1 MLKSIRVRLTLWYL
15 CVFGALLIVFSAY
28 IYSFVSRDMRK
39 RFDAS
44 ILRSA
49 QAMASYFTEFAERK
63 NVEAGAKETV
73 KELREGR
80 ESAAIYREGE
90 LLATNDDDVIST
102 VASTRIQDA
111 VGSDRKPVYITDPQ
125 VNRRLVLMPFEF
137 DNVKYAIA
145 MFEPLDKLEGEIGHM
160 RNVIL
165 FGLPAVLILAA
176 GGGFLLARKSLQPM
190 VVISEQAEHINA
202 TNLNERLEV
211 AHPGDELG
219 RLAGV
224 FNALL
229 SRLDTSF
236 QVMREFT
243 ADASHE
249 LRTPLTIIHGEA
261 QVSLAQN
268 RTADDYQK
276 SLGIIRDQA
285 QRMARIVS
293 DMLALARADA
303 GEQKL
308 RVEELYLN
316 DLVEECCQAAQSLAA
331 TNRIRLACE
340 TPEDVLLLGNEEL
353 IRRMIANLL
362 DNAIYYTPDGGSVS
376 VKLTGAQSSA
386 RLVISD
392 TGIGIPPESIG
403 RVFDRFYRVNDPR
416 IRPNGGSGLGLSIVK
431 LAAESHR
438 GSVEV
443 ISEPNHGTTFT
454 VALPL

>member
-1 MLKSIRVRLTLWYL
+1 MRKSIRLRLTLWYL
-15 CVFGALLIVFSAY
+15 FVFGALLIVFSTY
-28 IYSFVSRDMRK
+28 IYSSVSRDMRK

-44 ILRSA
+44 ILRNA
-49 QAMASYFTEFAERK
+49 QAMASYVTEFAERG
-63 NVEAGAKETV
+63 NLEAGAKETV

-80 ESAAIYREGE
+80 ESAAIYREGQ
-90 LLATNDDDVIST
+90 LIASNDDDVT
-102 VASTRIQDA
+102 AAVVSTRIQDA
-111 VGSDRKPVYITDPQ
+111 VGADRKPAYITDRRA
-125 VNRRLVLMPFEF
+125 NRRLVYMPFDFE
-137 DNVKYAIA
+137 NVKYAIA
-145 MFEPLDKLEGEIGHM
+145 MFEPLDKLEGEIAHM

-165 FGLPAVLILAA
+165 IGLPAVLILAA

-211 AHPGDELG
+211 AHPDDELG

-236 QVMREFT
+236 RVMREFM

-261 QVSLAQN
+261 QVSLAQD
-268 RTADDYQK
+268 RGAEEYKK
-276 SLGIIRDQA
+276 SLGIIGDQA

-316 DLVEECCQAAQSLAA
+316 DLVEECCLAAQSLAA

-340 TPEDVLLLGNEEL
+340 TPEDVLFLGNEEL
-353 IRRMIANLL
+353 IRRMIVNLL
-362 DNAIYYTPDGGSVS
+362 DNAIHYTPAGGSVS
-376 VKLTGAQSSA
+376 VKLTGGQSSA
-386 RLVISD
+386 QLVISD
-392 TGIGIPPESIG
+392 TGIGIPPECVG

-416 IRPNGGSGLGLSIVK
+416 IQPNGGSGLGLSIVK
-431 LAAESHR
+431 LAAESHH
-438 GSVEV
+438 GSVKV
-443 ISEPNHGTTFT
+443 VSETNHGSTFT

>member
-1 MLKSIRVRLTLWYL
+1 MLKSIRVRLTLWYV

-44 ILRSA
+44 ILRNS

-80 ESAAIYREGE
+80 ESAAIYREGQ
-90 LLATNDDDVIST
+90 LLATNDDDVIAT

-111 VGSDRKPVYITDPQ
+111 VGSDRKTVYITDPRA
-125 VNRRLVLMPFEF
+125 NRRLVLMPFEF

-211 AHPGDELG
+211 AHPDDELG

-229 SRLDTSF
+229 
-236 QVMREFT
+236 
-243 ADASHE
+243 
-249 LRTPLTIIHGEA
+249 
-261 QVSLAQN
+261 
-268 RTADDYQK
+268 
-276 SLGIIRDQA
+276 
-285 QRMARIVS
+285 
-293 DMLALARADA
+293 
-303 GEQKL
+303 
-308 RVEELYLN
+308 
-316 DLVEECCQAAQSLAA
+316 
-331 TNRIRLACE
+331 
-340 TPEDVLLLGNEEL
+340 
-353 IRRMIANLL
+353 
-362 DNAIYYTPDGGSVS
+362 
-376 VKLTGAQSSA
+376 
-386 RLVISD
+386 
-392 TGIGIPPESIG
+392 
-403 RVFDRFYRVNDPR
+403 
-416 IRPNGGSGLGLSIVK
+416 
-431 LAAESHR
+431 
-438 GSVEV
+438 
-443 ISEPNHGTTFT
+443 
-454 VALPL
+454 